1 MSFLQ
6 LKSGRSWRTVGLCVV
21 LLAAPGSVAAAS
33 PTTTT
38 GAVAV
43 SMPGSVGGSAVL
55 HGRNADSND
64 YLNPDGSHTVQLF
77 GQPVNY
83 RTGSGGWQPI
93 DNTLAADPAAPGSFL
108 NAANSWHVR
117 FASTAVGIT
126 VSTDAGAVMIKP
138 VGGRTVVPR
147 ISGATATYRDVWP
160 DTDLVYTVTGA
171 AVKESMLLKTGR
183 AAAAHEFSV
192 STTSPRT
199 TFATSRFFPTS
210 ASLTAAKL
218 TDQPDGSVV
227 VASAW
232 AQQSALLAAP
242 AVIAHGGDTA
252 VNAGAHLTSSGRG
265 TVRLAISSAW
275 LAAQPVS
282 AFPIDLDPG
291 VTVATT
297 TAHSYKSDGY
307 TCTNCGLQFG
317 NTQDGGNV
325 YWRSV
330 GHFNY
335 EQLFGDTV
343 TAASMSISYVAGT
356 RNSYPVNVHHATA
369 LSYSGAAAGSVLA
382 SGSLSSGKIS
392 GAALTSTLAG
402 WVKGR
407 VSGGYFGFTGD
418 EAAGL
423 YTYQKD
429 AITLTIT
436 YTKPAVPGAPRSV
449 SATAGN
455 ASAKVSFSAPTSNG
469 GAAITSY
476 TATASPGG
484 KTSTG
489 AGSPLTV
496 TGLTNGTRYTFTVRA
511 TNSVGAGPASAASN
525 AVIPA
530 PVAGVPGAP
539 TSVSAAAGD
548 AAAKV
553 SFSAPTSNGG
563 AAITSYTATAS
574 PGGKTSTGAGSP
586 LTVTGLTNGTAY
598 TFTVRATNS
607 VGAGPASAAS
617 NAVTPE
623 AAGGGGIPNNALGF
637 DAASDQSSADI
648 SCMKGAGY
656 TYEVLYVN
664 INSDWASTYS
674 ALNSNGMQA
683 VLQQGHVNDAFFQDP
698 ATGTSTGKDNAAA
711 ARSVNYPQGA
721 DFFLDV
727 EGTTAGESTL
737 IAWVNNWAAQIKAA
751 GYVPGVYSG
760 AGANLTSSDLAP
772 ATLPDVK
779 VYWQSESTSAP
790 DPAQGYVIVQSLST
804 NGPCGF
810 SIDPDNAK
818 IDLNGNNLHGSG

>member
-1 MSFLQ
+1 VCGRLDKESSGALMSFLH
-6 LKSGRSWRTVGLCVV
+6 LKFARPWLGAGVCLA
-21 LLAAPGSVAAAS
+21 LLAAPGSVAAAGPAATG
-33 PTTTT
+33 PTTV
-38 GAVAV
+38 GASAAAI
-43 SMPGSVGGSAVL
+43 GTAVL
-55 HGRNADSND
+55 DGRNADSND
-64 YLNPDGSHTVQLF
+64 YLNPDGSHTVRLF

-83 RTGSGGWQPI
+83 RTGSGAWQPI
-93 DNTLAADPAAPGSFL
+93 DNTLTADPAVPGAFR
-108 NAANSWHVR
+108 NGANSWHVR
-117 FASTAVGIT
+117 FGSTAVGVT
-126 VSTDAGAVMIKP
+126 VNTDAGAVVMKP
-138 VGGRTVVPR
+138 VNARAGGPPV
-147 ISGATATYRDVWP
+147 SGATATYRDVWP

-171 AVKESMLLKTGR
+171 ALKESVLLKTGR

-192 STTSPRT
+192 STTAPHTAS
-199 TFATSRFFPTS
+199 ATSRIFSTPTS
-210 ASLTAAKL
+210 SAAATLTSE
-218 TDQPDGSVV
+218 PDGSVAV
-227 VASAW
+227 VGPGG
-232 AQQSALLAAP
+232 LPVRLAAP
-242 AVIAHGGDTA
+242 AVIAHGGDTVRKA
-252 VNAGAHLTSSGRG
+252 DATLTSSGAG
-265 TVRLAISSAW
+265 KVRLAISPAW
-275 LAAQPVS
+275 LAAQPAS
-282 AFPIDLDPG
+282 AFPIDLDPS

-335 EQLFGDTV
+335 EQLFGNTV

-356 RNSYPVNVHHATA
+356 RSSYTVNVHHAAA
-369 LSYSGAAAGSVLA
+369 LSYGGAAAGSVLA

-392 GAALTSTLAG
+392 GAALTSTLAA

-407 VSGGYFGFTGD
+407 ISGGYFGFTGD
-418 EAAGL
+418 EAGGL

-429 AITLTIT
+429 ATTLSIT

-469 GAAITSY
+469 GAPITSY
-476 TATASPGG
+476 TVTASPGG
-484 KTSTG
+484 KTAKG

-496 TGLTNGTRYTFTVRA
+496 TGLTN
-511 TNSVGAGPASAASN
+511 N
-525 AVIPA
+525 
-530 PVAGVPGAP
+530 
-539 TSVSAAAGD
+539 
-548 AAAKV
+548 
-553 SFSAPTSNGG
+553 
-563 AAITSYTATAS
+563 
-574 PGGKTSTGAGSP
+574 
-586 LTVTGLTNGTAY
+586 TAY
-598 TFTVRATNS
+598 TFTVKATNS
-607 VGAGPASAAS
+607 AGTSPASAAS
-617 NAVTPE
+617 KAVTPKG
-623 AAGGGGIPNNALGF
+623 AGGGIPNNALGF

-674 ALNSNGMQA
+674 ALKSNGMQA
-683 VLQQGHVNDAFFQDP
+683 VLQQGHVDDAFFQDP
-698 ATGTSTGKDNAAA
+698 AAGTSTGKDNAAA

-727 EGTTAGESTL
+727 EGTTASKSTL

-760 AGANLTSSDLAP
+760 AGANLTSSDLGP

-790 DPAQGYVIVQSLST
+790 DPAQGYVIAQSLST

-818 IDLNGNNLHGSG
+818 IDLNGNTLHGSG